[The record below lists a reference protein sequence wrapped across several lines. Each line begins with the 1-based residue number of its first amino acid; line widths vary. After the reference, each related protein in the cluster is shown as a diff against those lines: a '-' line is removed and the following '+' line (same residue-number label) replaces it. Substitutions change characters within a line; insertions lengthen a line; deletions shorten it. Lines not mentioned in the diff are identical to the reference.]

1 MKKKIVVIG
10 GGFAGLRLCKEL
22 DRKGY
27 DVLLIDRQN
36 HHQFQPLFYQ
46 VASARLDPSS
56 ISFPFR
62 SIFHRSKRVDVLFA
76 EVSAV
81 DPEEKKIRTDVGDVS
96 YDRLVIAT
104 GCRTNYFN
112 NSDLEK
118 YAFSMKTTTEAIQIR
133 NQILLGFEEVAAKG
147 WEACPGSDALVIV
160 GAGPTG
166 VELAGAFAEMKTQML
181 PGDFPQ
187 VDFSRLKIILIESGN
202 ETLGNMSE
210 KSRTASGKFLEELGV
225 TIRCGEVVAS
235 YDGLNLVLKSGEQLQ
250 SRYVIWAAG
259 VKGNLIDGLPSAE
272 VVRNRYRVDRQ
283 FQLNGYSDIYAI
295 GDIAYMETPKWSA
308 GMPQIATVAIEQA
321 VLLAKNWSLADRG
334 KPTADYEFHNP
345 GSMATVGKHKAVVDL
360 PSIQFSGRLA
370 WFFWMFLH
378 LMLILNAKNKL
389 IIFINWAW
397 SYITNNSSHRLIFKK
412 GLK

>member
-1 MKKKIVVIG
+1 MKKKVVVIG

-76 EVSAV
+76 EVTAV
-81 DPEEKKIRTDVGDVS
+81 VPEEKKIKTDVGDVS

-104 GCRTNYFN
+104 GCSTNYFN

-187 VDFSRLKIILIESGN
+187 VDFSRLKILLIESGK

-235 YDGLNLVLKSGEQLQ
+235 YDGLNLVLKSGGGSEKICHVHAQHLFIVGFT
-250 SRYVIWAAG
+250 S
-259 VKGNLIDGLPSAE
+259 SAFE
-272 VVRNRYRVDRQ
+272 
-283 FQLNGYSDIYAI
+283 
-295 GDIAYMETPKWSA
+295 
-308 GMPQIATVAIEQA
+308 
-321 VLLAKNWSLADRG
+321 
-334 KPTADYEFHNP
+334 
-345 GSMATVGKHKAVVDL
+345 
-360 PSIQFSGRLA
+360 
-370 WFFWMFLH
+370 
-378 LMLILNAKNKL
+378 
-389 IIFINWAW
+389 
-397 SYITNNSSHRLIFKK
+397 SHRLDFGFLSKTNGMFTNRVEHHAITVVQKLFNVIRISDHSI
-412 GLK
+412 GSFYGSNAHFHCLHGQLSDVAHDFGHLIQFLFV